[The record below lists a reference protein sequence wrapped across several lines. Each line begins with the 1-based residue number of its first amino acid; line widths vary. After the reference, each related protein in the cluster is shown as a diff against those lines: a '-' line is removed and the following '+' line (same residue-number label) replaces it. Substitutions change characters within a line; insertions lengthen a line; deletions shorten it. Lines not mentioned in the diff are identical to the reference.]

1 MLSASFAETIFWIA
15 AVLCL
20 AAQTAIL
27 RAAFRSTDGETE
39 ATVPHSSQRVERL
52 WAVIP
57 AIALGILLAATWR
70 AIR

>member
-1 MLSASFAETIFWIA
+1 MLSESLAETIFWIA

-27 RAAFRSTDGETE
+27 RAAFRPPASETA
-39 ATVPHSSQRVERL
+39 ATVPHSSRRVEIL

-57 AIALGILLAATWR
+57 AIALALLLAATWR
-70 AIR
+70 EIH